1 MKSLL
6 GNIRFYILVFSVSFS
21 LAIYLWISATIPPG
35 SLQTIRLTELYA
47 FTAVTFLYLA
57 LLAGPLCYTFRQLP
71 FRAQYLKAR
80 RAIGVSAFYFSFIH
94 FLFAFF
100 GQLGGF
106 PGLWFLN
113 GTYFLAISLSFTAL
127 IILFLMAITSFDAVI
142 AKITFSRWKL
152 LHRFVYL
159 AGFLILIHVLM
170 LGSHF
175 QNLFGAI
182 PQIFFA
188 ALAILLLLEANRFDA
203 FLQKKIASLPRFGIS
218 ITILLALIITATF
231 YEFIPTSTNG
241 TPLSL
246 NIHAQHIQLAK
257 QAQQVNNTQLPSSVT
272 NIPGLKGDRNKRFT
286 VSFLHEDAISANTD
300 TTLTFQV
307 FDASSGNRVN
317 FFNTVYEK
325 TMHLIVVDS
334 QLKYFNHIHPKL
346 TDNGFTITTQFPKDG
361 IYHLYVDFQP
371 FGAIEQQMA
380 FTVKVGNVD
389 KPVFS
394 KAQPDTNLTKS
405 FGQYDVIFDFAK
417 PIRAADMSIGQQ
429 QLSFT
434 IKDAKTKQPVKT
446 LKPYLA
452 AYGHLV
458 MINQETFD
466 YLHVHPTN
474 ITPPAPNSDGGPTV
488 DFIPLGLYGPIK
500 PGIYRV
506 FAQFNPD
513 GKLMVADYTVK
524 VE

>member
-6 GNIRFYILVFSVSFS
+6 HNIRFYILTFSVSFS
-21 LAIYLWISATIPPG
+21 LAVYLWAMIAIPPG
-35 SLQTIRLTELYA
+35 SLQTIRLTEIYA
-47 FTAVTFLYLA
+47 LTATTFLYLA
-57 LLAGPLCYTFRQLP
+57 LLAGPLCYTFRELP

-80 RAIGVSAFYFSFIH
+80 RAIGVSAFYFSFLH
-94 FLFAFF
+94 FLLAFF
-100 GQLGGF
+100 GQLGGI
-106 PGLWFLN
+106 PGLWFLS
-113 GTYFLAISLSFTAL
+113 GKYLFAISLSFTAL

-142 AKITFSRWKL
+142 EKLTFAKWKL

-175 QNLFGAI
+175 QNLFGPI

-188 ALAILLLLEANRFDA
+188 ALSILLLLEANRFDT
-203 FLQKKIASLPRFGIS
+203 FLQKKFIYFPRFGIS
-218 ITILLALIITATF
+218 VMVLLALIFTGIF
-231 YEFIPTSTNG
+231 YEFLPTNG
-241 TPLSL
+241 APVSL

-257 QAQQVNNTQLPSSVT
+257 QAQQANNIQLPSSVT

-286 VSFLHEDAISANTD
+286 VSFLHDDTINANTD

-307 FDASSGNRVN
+307 FDASNGNRIN
-317 FFNTVYEK
+317 FFNTVYDK

-334 QLKYFNHIHPKL
+334 ELKYFNHIHPQL
-346 TDNGFTITTQFPKDG
+346 TDSGFSITTQFPKDG

-380 FTVKVGNVD
+380 FTLKIGNVD

-394 KAQPDTNLTKS
+394 KAQPDTNLTKKV
-405 FGQYDVIFDFAK
+405 GQYDVTFDFAR

-434 IKDAKTKQPVKT
+434 IKDAKTKHPVRT

-458 MINQETFD
+458 MINQDTFD
-466 YLHVHPTN
+466 YLHVHPT
-474 ITPPAPNSDGGPTV
+474 TSKAPASNANGGPTV

-500 PGIYRV
+500 PGTYRV
-506 FAQFNPD
+506 FAQFNPN